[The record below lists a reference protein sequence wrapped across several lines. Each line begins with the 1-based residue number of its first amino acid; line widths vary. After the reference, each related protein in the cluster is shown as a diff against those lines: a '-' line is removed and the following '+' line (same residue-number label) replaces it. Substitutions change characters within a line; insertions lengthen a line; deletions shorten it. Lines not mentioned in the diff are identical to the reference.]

1 MGVMMTELVYSEAVR
16 KSPPLA
22 SRALRHHQLAWYNA
36 AMSKLR
42 DLQPSWPEQP
52 PLFEPP
58 ADDLPPT
65 PPAEPP
71 VLYEGMMYFVKER
84 RCTAHVG

>member
-1 MGVMMTELVYSEAVR
+1 MGVMMTELVYSEAAR

-42 DLQPSWPEQP
+42 DLQPTWPEQP
-52 PLFEPP
+52 LLFEPP
-58 ADDLPPT
+58 TDDHPPT

-71 VLYEGMMYFVKER
+71 VLYEGKT
-84 RCTAHVG
+84 CTAHVG

>member
-1 MGVMMTELVYSEAVR
+1 MGVMMTDLVYSEALR

-58 ADDLPPT
+58 ADDHPPT

-71 VLYEGMMYFVKER
+71 VLYEGKA
-84 RCTAHVG
+84 CTS